1 MYLNLKKITAI
12 FLSVLMLLL
21 MVACNEK
28 PKTESETESKTESS
42 EPVNTHFN
50 IADEDDTTDPE
61 NIENAQLEDGAKVNF
76 AEVQDKK
83 GLQNGIDVS
92 KWQGK
97 IDWQKVKNAGV
108 DFAIIRIG
116 YRAENGQLYRDS
128 NADYNI
134 QQAQKYGVLA
144 GVYFFSTAIN
154 QNEAVE
160 EANWTVSAIKGYKI
174 SYPEV

>member
-12 FLSVLMLLL
+12 FLSVLMLFLI
-21 MVACNEK
+21 VACNEN

-97 IDWQKVKNAGV
+97 IDWQKV
-108 DFAIIRIG
+108 
-116 YRAENGQLYRDS
+116 
-128 NADYNI
+128 
-134 QQAQKYGVLA
+134 
-144 GVYFFSTAIN
+144 
-154 QNEAVE
+154 
-160 EANWTVSAIKGYKI
+160 
-174 SYPEV
+174 